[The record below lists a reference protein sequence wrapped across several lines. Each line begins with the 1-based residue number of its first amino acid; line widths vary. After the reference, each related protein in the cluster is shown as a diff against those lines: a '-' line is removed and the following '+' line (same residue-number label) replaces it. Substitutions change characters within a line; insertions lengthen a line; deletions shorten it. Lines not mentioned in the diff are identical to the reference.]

1 MIVCKIQLMK
11 LFKYELEQIS
21 QKIDIAIQY
30 IVERY
35 IRVEQHFIISESTL
49 DEYDISINKFLK
61 YLKGDLSKD
70 DKCYFDC
77 NAIWSSNKAVYV
89 KETDDDSTFSKNNQ
103 NNVILIKT
111 HKGDIKKITRK
122 KIR

>member
-1 MIVCKIQLMK
+1 MK

-49 DEYDISINKFLK
+49 DEYDISINKFVK

-77 NAIWSSNKAVYV
+77 NEIWSSNKAVYV
-89 KETDDDSTFSKNNQ
+89 KETDDDSIFSKNSQ
-103 NNVILIKT
+103 NSVILIKT